1 MSNEENLR
9 NELQQISGT
18 LQQFEEYSK
27 HLQTQLENI
36 RSFMLELSRTK
47 STLANLKEEDNPEET
62 LLQLGSGIMMRA
74 KPLDTK
80 NVLLSVGAG
89 VIVTKPV
96 DAAIKDLDKRIVE
109 VENESHT
116 LADQLSQIA
125 NQMGALERQGQ
136 AIIQQLQG
144 PAPAQ
149 YDPSLV
155 S

>member
-27 HLQTQLENI
+27 HLQTQLENL
-36 RSFMLELSRTK
+36 RSYLLDLSRSKT
-47 STLANLKEEDNPEET
+47 TLVNLKEEDNPEET
-62 LLQLGSGIMMRA
+62 LMQLGSGIMMKA

-80 NVLLSVGAG
+80 NVLVSVGAG
-89 VIVTKPV
+89 IVVTKPV
-96 DAAIKDLDKRIVE
+96 DAAITDLDKRIEE
-109 VENESHT
+109 VETQSQTFVE
-116 LADQLSQIA
+116 QLDQIA
-125 NQMGALERQGQ
+125 NQMGSLERQGQ